1 MKPPQEIAE
10 NDKPF
15 DGVCLEYFPETY
27 NVLFIT
33 KCFRLAPHIS
43 IIYINKTLSAMRVC
57 EICYLTKLSDH
68 EKQRYQHRNAWHS
81 IGQIQPFNTV
91 CFFCDK
97 RLLSICCTAFR
108 CTQCLEKFLDNQSP
122 IRNGIEIEI

>member
-43 IIYINKTLSAMRVC
+43 IIYINKTLSAMRIC
-57 EICYLTKLSDH
+57 ETCYLTKLSDH

-81 IGQIQPFNTV
+81 IGHIQPFNTV

-108 CTQCLEKFLDNQSP
+108 CNQCLEKFLDNQSL

>member
-15 DGVCLEYFPETY
+15 DDVRPEYFPETY

-43 IIYINKTLSAMRVC
+43 IIYINKTLSAMRVF
-57 EICYLTKLSDH
+57 EIGQI
-68 EKQRYQHRNAWHS
+68 E
-81 IGQIQPFNTV
+81 QIQPFNTV

-97 RLLSICCTAFR
+97 RLLSLCCTAF
-108 CTQCLEKFLDNQSP
+108 
-122 IRNGIEIEI
+122 